1 MDDAVAGH
9 DAGAPYDTSTHDHDH
24 RHDVDMPDASAASS
38 AASAVRARKD
48 VAAEAE
54 LDPNLYGLRRSS
66 RARRPVVAA
75 NDDDDESMDDAMMAA
90 AAASA
95 PSRKRRII
103 DSDDDDDDDAD
114 DDGEPAAPPTRRARR
129 NVAASDDDEDDE
141 HVPSHA
147 GMDDDDDDD
156 DDEDEDSDDDEA
168 MSDESDG
175 DYGRRSTRRRTAPAP
190 PPPRRAA
197 ASSSKSKRR
206 AAAPAAKSSK
216 KRTSSSR
223 RRGGH
228 ADSDDDDDEYG
239 AVRFSTRAR
248 ASVSYNYA
256 EVDSDEFLEDDDEG
270 SSWVAPVA
278 APAPASNEPTIE
290 QVLDHRVVPAT
301 GEDGTVDETVPP
313 TTELLIKW
321 KDRSHL
327 HNTWETEPGLRGV
340 RGAKKVQNYLRH
352 LAQIETAAVEDD
364 EQEERDV
371 EQELRRAMLDE
382 HKHVD
387 RVLAVRA
394 AVDPHTGA
402 EISEYLCKWKR
413 LEYRDATW
421 EPAHLIAPAFQAE
434 IDAFY
439 ARAHHPYLPHKGR
452 FYGPNE
458 KRPKWTAREQPSYVT
473 GGELREYQL
482 LGVAWMLALWS
493 RNENGI
499 LADEMGLGKTVQT
512 ITALNMLMREHKVH
526 GPFLVVVPL
535 SVIHS
540 WQSEFAKW
548 APEMNVIV
556 YIGSR
561 ESRAL
566 IREHEMFL
574 DGAPTNATGRAK
586 SARQQHLKFNVLLT
600 TFELILK
607 DQDELRAIKWAYL
620 AVDEAHRLKNA
631 ASQLHEALKEF
642 HTANR
647 LLITGTPLQN
657 TVGELN
663 ALIQFL
669 MPDKFADLEDFDFS
683 FGAEGQEDKI
693 RQLHER
699 LRPYMLRRL
708 KRDVEKSLPNK
719 SERILRVDLAP
730 LQVHYYK
737 SILTRNFA
745 ALNKGVN
752 AGHQV
757 SLLNVMAELKK
768 ASNHPFLFPS
778 AEDAVLG
785 AAGAA
790 TPADA
795 LKALL
800 MNSGKMLLLDK
811 LLTRLKQGGHRVL
824 IFSQMVRLLDILTDY
839 LVLRDYK
846 FQRLD
851 GSVSAEQ
858 RKKAVEHFNAPD
870 SPDFVFLLSTRA
882 GGLGLNLT
890 TADTVIIFDSDWNP
904 QNDLQAQARAHR
916 IGQTKTVNVY
926 RLVSKDTIEEEIIE
940 RAKRKMILEYCI
952 IKQMDTSGRHVL
964 QQKGLSVANNT
975 AAAML
980 KMPSQDKMSKDEM
993 AAILKFGAQSMFA
1006 RDEQQDKLEDVDLDD
1021 ILARAEER
1029 EAKEKA
1035 ALQEL
1040 EGAVS
1045 ADANGEGDAAA
1056 AGSSA
1061 SAEFLQQFQV
1071 TEFQFDQL
1079 TWDDIIPEAERKAA
1093 EEEELRRQEEEMRKQ
1108 EEALLLRKY
1117 KKQRAAGGPAALV
1130 TGDDELTPAAA
1141 AAAPAKKKR
1150 GAAKAAAAASK
1161 STTAP
1166 DADLSDKEL
1175 RALSR
1180 ALTRFGDM
1188 AARRDAILA
1197 DANLTDRDPAAVAA
1211 VAAEMIAAC
1220 EAAVADRLGA
1230 PTATRSTRAVTTDF
1244 RGVPINASQVVAR
1257 VRDLSALCAVLAPH
1271 ATQGDAALLA
1281 YRIPHPLKP
1290 VTNWSTAWTPR
1301 EDSLLVV
1308 GVYRHGF
1315 GNWMKI
1321 RDDAALDLGSKMFLL
1336 EEEKEKIPR
1345 QEHLARRAEYVIK
1358 VLGDKYNSTHG
1369 GAAST
1374 AVTAGVEAGKARS
1387 SSTVPPAES
1396 DLSDLDSAGES
1407 VSPASATA
1415 PKKGRGKAAA
1425 SKPAA
1430 KRAKLDAAAV
1440 PAKRATMKDSATTE
1454 KKPRRA
1460 AATAKGKTA
1469 KASKK
1474 VAPASPP
1481 TSTPSSPHTSATP
1494 AATSSS
1500 TSARAPP
1507 VTYADSDSDIDYD
1520 LDACKAC
1527 MKPVRKELRRLRDT
1541 PTIANAQEKV
1551 AVTSECLRVIGAQ
1564 VEKQEAHLQTD
1575 LWKYVAEWFP
1585 NRPSWAAIK
1594 TLYYKLINKSRTS
1607 STSAPAPAS
1616 AGAKRNDSSD
1626 LPSAPVSTSGNG
1638 TPVGNGTPNAARLNP
1653 SSAKTASPPAPP
1665 SAMVATP
1672 TPHQQGESRSNE
1684 SYSRHSGSNRP
1695 RDRRDSYSRDAPMR
1709 DAPPPP
1715 PPASSSSRPSHE
1727 HGRDRDHR
1735 DHHRDRASRDYHRD
1749 SHSRDSREYG
1759 RDRDRERERDRDRDR
1774 ERDRDYP
1781 HHRSSDRGG
1790 DRDRDRDR
1798 DRDYHHRD
1806 HRDRDRDR
1814 DYDRRDRDRD
1824 YHHRDRGSWDGPSR
1838 DRRTS
1843 NGGAGAPYGRPSNG
1857 AGYPPYRGHS
1867 RDARL
1872 PPPPPVPG
1880 RVHSGTPVDE
1890 FGRRI
1895 PDAMVAMPG
1904 QVSRSPSV
1912 ADIPNPTTAPW
1923 HHR

>member
-1 MDDAVAGH
+1 MDDAVVGH
-9 DAGAPYDTSTHDHDH
+9 DAGAPYDPSNHDH
-24 RHDVDMPDASAASS
+24 HDFDMPDASTPSAVAS
-38 AASAVRARKD
+38 SAVRARKD

-103 DSDDDDDDDAD
+103 DSDDDDDDDED
-114 DDGEPAAPPTRRARR
+114 NVPTGPPARRARR
-129 NVAASDDDEDDE
+129 NVAASDDDDDDE

-147 GMDDDDDDD
+147 AMD
-156 DDEDEDSDDDEA
+156 DDEDEDDDDSDDEDSDDDA

-175 DYGRRSTRRRTAPAP
+175 DYGRRTRRRTAPAP
-190 PPPRRAA
+190 PPPRRSAPA
-197 ASSSKSKRR
+197 KPKRR
-206 AAAPAAKSSK
+206 AAPTAKSSK
-216 KRTSSSR
+216 KRATSGPSR
-223 RRGGH
+223 RRGH
-228 ADSDDDDDEYG
+228 ADSDDDDEYG

-256 EVDSDEFLEDDDEG
+256 EVDSDEFLEDDDDA
-270 SSWVAPVA
+270 SSWVAPVV
-278 APAPASNEPTIE
+278 APAPVSNEPTIE

-301 GEDGTVDETVPP
+301 GDDGTVDETVPP

-327 HNTWETEPGLRGV
+327 HNTWETEVALRGV

-352 LAQIETAAVEDD
+352 LAQFDSAAVEDD

-574 DGAPTNATGRAK
+574 DGAPTNSTGRAK

-607 DQDELRAIKWAYL
+607 DQDDLRAIKWAYL

-785 AAGAA
+785 TTGAA

-964 QQKGLSVANNT
+964 QQKGGLAVANNT

-980 KMPSQDKMSKDEM
+980 KMPSHDKMSKDEM

-1006 RDEQQDKLEDVDLDD
+1006 RDEAQDKLEDVDLDD

-1035 ALQEL
+1035 ALKEL

-1045 ADANGEGDAAA
+1045 ADANGDGGAAAA

-1117 KKQRAAGGPAALV
+1117 KKQRAAGGAAAMV
-1130 TGDDELTPAAA
+1130 AGDDEPAAVA
-1141 AAAPAKKKR
+1141 ATATPAKKKR
-1150 GAAKAAAAASK
+1150 GAAKAAAAANK
-1161 STTAP
+1161 PSTAAGA

-1188 AARRDAILA
+1188 TVRRDAILA
-1197 DANLTDRDPAAVAA
+1197 DANLTDRDPDAVAA
-1211 VAAEMIAAC
+1211 VAADMIAAC
-1220 EAAVADRLGA
+1220 ETAVADRLGA
-1230 PTATRSTRAVTTDF
+1230 PAATRSTRAVTTDF

-1257 VRDLSALCAVLAPH
+1257 VRDLSVLCAVLAPH
-1271 ATQGDAALLA
+1271 AAQGDAALLA

-1290 VTNWSTAWTPR
+1290 VTNWSTGWTPR

-1315 GNWMKI
+1315 GNWMKM
-1321 RDDAALDLGSKMFLL
+1321 RDDAALDLGAKMFLL

-1369 GAAST
+1369 GGAATAST
-1374 AVTAGVEAGKARS
+1374 AGAEAGRARS

-1396 DLSDLDSAGES
+1396 DLSDLDSAGEADL
-1407 VSPASATA
+1407 PFPTAA

-1425 SKPAA
+1425 PKPAA
-1430 KRAKLDAAAV
+1430 KRAKLDAAAA
-1440 PAKRATMKDSATTE
+1440 PTKRAAAKDAATAE

-1460 AATAKGKTA
+1460 AAAKGKTA

-1481 TSTPSSPHTSATP
+1481 TSTPSSPHTSAAP
-1494 AATSSS
+1494 AATSTS
-1500 TSARAPP
+1500 TRAPP

-1541 PTIANAQEKV
+1541 PSIANTQEKV

-1564 VEKQEAHLQTD
+1564 VEKQDANLQTD

-1594 TLYYKLINKSRTS
+1594 SLYYKLINKSRTS
-1607 STSAPAPAS
+1607 STSAPPATV
-1616 AGAKRNDSSD
+1616 GPKRNDSSD
-1626 LPSAPVSTSGNG
+1626 LPSAPVSTAGNG
-1638 TPVGNGTPNAARLNP
+1638 TPVGNGTPTAARPDL
-1653 SSAKTASPPAPP
+1653 SSSTAASPPAPP

-1672 TPHQQGESRSNE
+1672 TPHLHQADSRSNE

-1715 PPASSSSRPSHE
+1715 PPASSSSRPSYE

-1735 DHHRDRASRDYHRD
+1735 DHHRDRPSRDYHRD
-1749 SHSRDSREYG
+1749 HGRDSRDYG
-1759 RDRDRERERDRDRDR
+1759 RDRDRDRDRDR
-1774 ERDRDYP
+1774 ERDRDRDYP
-1781 HHRSSDRGG
+1781 RHRSSDRS
-1790 DRDRDRDR
+1790 DRSDR

-1806 HRDRDRDR
+1806 HRDRDRDRDR

-1824 YHHRDRGSWDGPSR
+1824 YHHRDRGSWDGHSR

-1843 NGGAGAPYGRPSNG
+1843 NGGGGAPYGRPSNG

-1895 PDAMVAMPG
+1895 PEAMVATPG

-1912 ADIPNPTTAPW
+1912 VDVPNPSAAPW
-1923 HHR
+1923 HHRG